1 MHKLLRIMELLL
13 GNSRSK
19 HKVVSKN
26 SSLQE
31 IAGGS
36 YVNNKDKFPWFA
48 FIIISFPHYTWRI
61 WNPSTDLER
70 YSFYNKWLKMK
81 S

>member
-1 MHKLLRIMELLL
+1 MQKLLRIIALLL
-13 GNSRSK
+13 GNSRSQ
-19 HKVVSKN
+19 HKVVSNN

-48 FIIISFPHYTWRI
+48 FIRISFPHYTLRI
-61 WNPSTDLER
+61 WNPATDLER
-70 YSFYNKWLKMK
+70 YSKMAK
-81 S
+81 VW